1 LGDYGMTSLLYS
13 ARALLLDMAATVLF
27 LLLYWLTGSLVV
39 SVGAG
44 MALALAQIGW
54 LLARRRPID
63 TMQWISLF
71 IVAASG
77 TATLVSRNP
86 VYTMLQPT
94 VVYCLVGAAMLK
106 RGWMNR
112 YLPAV
117 ALEKV
122 PDLAIA
128 FGYVWAGL
136 MFFSAALN
144 LAVALNTSVVLW
156 GTVMSIYAT
165 ASKLALFFIQ
175 YGIMRFVGVR
185 RHRRR
190 RPHGEVTAA

>member
-1 LGDYGMTSLLYS
+1 MKSLLYS
-13 ARALLLDMAATVLF
+13 ARALLLDMAATLLF
-27 LLLYWLTGSLVV
+27 LLLYWLTANLVV
-39 SVGAG
+39 SVVAG
-44 MALALAQIGW
+44 MALAVAQIGW
-54 LLARRRPID
+54 LVARRQPID

-77 TATLVSRNP
+77 TATLVSHNP

-94 VVYCLVGAAMLK
+94 IVYCLVGTAMLK

-112 YLPAV
+112 YLPAN

-122 PDLAIA
+122 PDLGIT

-144 LAVALNTSVVLW
+144 VIVALTTSVVVW
-156 GTVMSIYAT
+156 GTVMSVYAT

-190 RPHGEVTAA
+190 MAEDRSGPEIAAA

>member
-1 LGDYGMTSLLYS
+1 MKSLLHS
-13 ARALLLDMAATVLF
+13 ARALLLDMAATLLF
-27 LLLYWLTGSLVV
+27 LLLYWLTANLVV
-39 SVGAG
+39 SVVAG

-54 LLARRRPID
+54 LVARRQPID

-77 TATLVSRNP
+77 TATLVSHNP

-94 VVYCLVGAAMLK
+94 IVYCLVGAAMLK

-112 YLPAV
+112 YLPAN

-122 PDLAIA
+122 PDLGIA

-144 LAVALNTSVVLW
+144 LAVALNTSVVVW

-185 RHRRR
+185 RHRKRVLQDQA
-190 RPHGEVTAA
+190 GIAAA